1 MDKKV
6 ELQVLNITNSQ
17 AQVGAFA
24 LLLGEVNG
32 ERQLPIII
40 GPAEA
45 QATALY
51 MKGVKTPRPLTHD
64 LFMTIIGVL
73 GASLLRVL
81 IYKAKDGIFYSY
93 IYLKKDEEIIRIDT
107 RTSDAVGM
115 AIRAEC
121 PILIY
126 ESILEQECLRISNE
140 ERRHPEESDE
150 EAEDEKKRDLPRNVT
165 SMSLEEALEQAIKDE
180 NYELAAKIRDRINSR
195 NQKPLTN
202 YARILYSRYT
212 EKLRT
217 SGRGSTTL
225 YPRPAVGYRR
235 RNHSYGR

>member
-150 EAEDEKKRDLPRNVT
+150 EAEDEYLRQAETEGSIVRKIPNSVFRPTKPVRPTSPIASDDGDDSWPTCRNCNGNT
-165 SMSLEEALEQAIKDE
+165 
-180 NYELAAKIRDRINSR
+180 
-195 NQKPLTN
+195 
-202 YARILYSRYT
+202 
-212 EKLRT
+212 
-217 SGRGSTTL
+217 
-225 YPRPAVGYRR
+225 
-235 RNHSYGR
+235 

>member
-107 RTSDAVGM
+107 RTGKSFIAAFQLLALEFGIQNKVGKTILLLPHQRCHCRR
-115 AIRAEC
+115 AGIRRH
-121 PILIY
+121 
-126 ESILEQECLRISNE
+126 QRISPVF
-140 ERRHPEESDE
+140 RR
-150 EAEDEKKRDLPRNVT
+150 
-165 SMSLEEALEQAIKDE
+165 
-180 NYELAAKIRDRINSR
+180 
-195 NQKPLTN
+195 
-202 YARILYSRYT
+202 
-212 EKLRT
+212 
-217 SGRGSTTL
+217 
-225 YPRPAVGYRR
+225 
-235 RNHSYGR
+235 

>member
-165 SMSLEEALEQAIKDE
+165 SMSLEEALDQAK
-180 NYELAAKIRDRINSR
+180 KS
-195 NQKPLTN
+195 KPLTN